1 MKSTA
6 PDVEQPSPKDS
17 QKLSRFHPR
26 TRSKDGADEDPIPSG
41 EKNSKSNEGWIH
53 TPSGPRRARSFSP
66 VAKAPVA
73 AIPKVDLP
81 DPLSAASKSP
91 PPALEELPAS
101 PEVPAQAVN
110 GYKEILSRLR
120 KEAALLFAVVTAVV
134 FVAGLALSFKF
145 GKSAGREAVLRTL
158 KPVAASAVLTPQE
171 FPESAL
177 PELTAALDL
186 LRKGENLDALAAL
199 KKILDS
205 HPDAPSIHY
214 AMAIANMQSG
224 YPREADR
231 MADASIKRGFRVSD
245 SYALKAAILAMKS
258 KGPSPEQEVLLK
270 RAVAADPMN
279 PNPLLELA
287 TLYRYRAQ
295 PEQARTLLDAAS
307 LRLNPADARMVIDT
321 TLAILNV
328 DQAAELPEPATPT
341 GIPARDFPNAYAE
354 MKRGNFENAA
364 AILKF
369 CSGSIDPD
377 VFAYLVNDPAIRK
390 FASKPELSGL
400 Y

>member
-1 MKSTA
+1 MNST
-6 PDVEQPSPKDS
+6 VSGQPSPKDS

-26 TRSKDGADEDPIPSG
+26 TRVKDGSDEDLLPSG
-41 EKNSKSNEGWIH
+41 DKDAKSKEGWIH
-53 TPSGPRRARSFSP
+53 TPSGPRRARGSSP

-81 DPLSAASKSP
+81 DPLPAALNDP
-91 PPALEELPAS
+91 PPAVEEASTGSEALP
-101 PEVPAQAVN
+101 QAVN
-110 GYKEILSRLR
+110 GYVRLLSRLR
-120 KEAALLFAVVTAVV
+120 KEVALLLAVVIAVV
-134 FVAGLALSFKF
+134 FVAGLFLSFKF
-145 GKSAGREAVLRTL
+145 GKSAGRNAVLRSL
-158 KPVAASAVLTPQE
+158 KPVATALPPQE

-177 PELTAALDL
+177 PDLTAALGL

-199 KKILDS
+199 KKILDA

-214 AMAIANMQSG
+214 ALAIANMQSG

-231 MADASIKRGFRVSD
+231 MADASIKHGFRVSD
-245 SYALKAAILAMKS
+245 SWALKAAILAMQS
-258 KGPSPEQEVLLK
+258 KGPSPEQEALLK

-287 TLYRYRAQ
+287 TLHRYRNQ
-295 PEQARTLLDAAS
+295 PEQARALLDAAS
-307 LRLNPADARMVIDT
+307 LRLNPADARIVIDT

-328 DQAAELPEPATPT
+328 DQAAELPGPATPT
-341 GIPARDFPNAYAE
+341 GIPSRDFPNAYAE

-369 CSGSIDPD
+369 CSGLIDPD
-377 VFAYLVNDPAIRK
+377 VFAYLVNDPALRK
-390 FASKPELSGL
+390 FASKPELSGF

>member
-1 MKSTA
+1 MKSTTS
-6 PDVEQPSPKDS
+6 DVEPPSPNDS
-17 QKLSRFHPR
+17 QQLSRFHPR
-26 TRSKDGADEDPIPSG
+26 TRPKDGTEEDPILPG
-41 EKNSKSNEGWIH
+41 EKDSKSKEGWIH

-66 VAKAPVA
+66 VVKAPVA
-73 AIPKVDLP
+73 SIPKVDV
-81 DPLSAASKSP
+81 
-91 PPALEELPAS
+91 PAPSDIGRISRQLPAEPAAGV
-101 PEVPAQAVN
+101 PEQQTAAHGAEPLLDRFR
-110 GYKEILSRLR
+110 KEI
-120 KEAALLFAVVTAVV
+120 ALFLAVVTAIV
-134 FVAGLALSFKF
+134 FFAGLFISFKL
-145 GKSAGREAVLRTL
+145 GKSAGRDAILRSL
-158 KPVAASAVLTPQE
+158 KPVAASAVLPTQE

-177 PELTAALDL
+177 PDLTASLEL
-186 LRKGENLDALAAL
+186 LRKGENLEALAAL
-199 KKILDS
+199 KTLLES
-205 HPDAPSIHY
+205 HPGAPSIHY
-214 AMAIANMQSG
+214 AIAIANMQAG

-245 SYALKAAILAMKS
+245 SWALKAAILAMQS
-258 KGPSPEQEVLLK
+258 KGPSPEQEALLK
-270 RAVAADPMN
+270 RAIAADPMN
-279 PNPLLELA
+279 PSPLLELA
-287 TLYRYRAQ
+287 TLYRYRNQ

-328 DQAAELPEPATPT
+328 DQAAELPEALPPS

-377 VFAYLVNDPAIRK
+377 VFAYLINDPAIRK